1 MVVDVLRVAEGFSS
15 PVETSI
21 LGIPMDS
28 FVCELSQSDKA
39 CEKAGNESD
48 IKKPN

>member
-1 MVVDVLRVAEGFSS
+1 MVVDVLCVAEGFSS
-15 PVETSI
+15 PIETSI
-21 LGIPMDS
+21 LNILIDS

-39 CEKAGNESD
+39 YKKAENKSD